1 MQIEFT
7 RKVDELGRIVLPMD
21 VRKHMGFEK
30 DQILEIT
37 IQEDAILLRKAGVTC
52 ALCGGSELVHARGPY
67 LICDPCYEKITM
79 TQRP

>member
-1 MQIEFT
+1 MQIKFT

-52 ALCGGSELVHARGPY
+52 ALWAAVSWCMPEALTSSVTRVMKRSP
-67 LICDPCYEKITM
+67 
-79 TQRP
+79 